1 MVHAMPVAS
10 TPKRFTVCDVS
21 PVVECGTYPAKAA
34 EHEIIPFTATA
45 FREGHDC
52 IGVELTLTG
61 PSGRNSGP
69 FPMSNLDGGDRF
81 GTHFTAST
89 TGTWSFTIA
98 VWSDPLTTWRRRA
111 EIKIPAGLDVD
122 LELHEGASLIEQIV
136 GELNA
141 RDKKTV
147 RSALIAMR
155 DTTLPDDVR
164 YAAATDT
171 AVAHLLEKH
180 PIRENACIYGPWPLL
195 VERRRSLVGSW
206 YEFFP
211 RSEGA
216 ILEPMKSG
224 TFSSAEL
231 ILAHIADMGFD
242 VVYLPPIHPIGVE
255 NRKGPN
261 NTLEPGPSDPGSPWA
276 IGSALGGHDSVN
288 PDLGTLVDF
297 VHFVRAANKLNLEI
311 ALDLAL
317 QCAPDH
323 PWVLSHP
330 EWFTHRGDGS
340 IAYAE
345 NPPKKYQDIYPLNFD
360 KDPDGLYREIERI
373 VLFWIQ
379 AGVLIFRVDNPH
391 TKPVWFWHRLI
402 SAINAKHPDV
412 IFLAEAFT
420 GEPMMRALAQVGF
433 QQSYTYFT
441 WKNSKWELEEY
452 LTELAGPKSAYMRPN
467 LFTNTPDILS
477 DYLQSGI
484 PAAFAVRA
492 TLAATLSPTYGIYKG
507 FELYEHLALHPG
519 SEEYLDSEKFQ
530 LRPRDANFVPE
541 TGPNLIPYLTLLN
554 KIRRGNPALQELRT
568 LRFHHS
574 ESPEIIAFS
583 KRGGVNGAD
592 IILCVCNTDP
602 EKEHS
607 TIVHWNMHEL
617 GLPWGHDFAV
627 TDQISGTTWRWN
639 EHTFVK
645 LNPTVEVA
653 HIAKIISPLEPLTVF
668 TESQSTAVRVKKQ

>member
-1 MVHAMPVAS
+1 MVHAMPLAS

-34 EHEIIPFTATA
+34 VQEIVPFAAIA
-45 FREGHDC
+45 FSEGHDC
-52 IGVELTLTG
+52 IGVDLTLTDS
-61 PSGRNSGP
+61 SGTISGP
-69 FPMSNLDGGDRF
+69 FPMSNLNGSDRF
-81 GTHFTAST
+81 EANFAAATMGS
-89 TGTWSFTIA
+89 WSFCIS

-111 EIKIPAGLDVD
+111 DIKIPAGLDVD
-122 LELHEGASLIEQIV
+122 LELREGASLIEKII
-136 GELNA
+136 GELNT
-141 RDKKTV
+141 KETKTV
-147 RSALIAMR
+147 RSALITMR
-155 DTTLPDDVR
+155 DTALPDNVR
-164 YAAATDT
+164 FAAVTDLT
-171 AVAHLLEKH
+171 VAQLLEKH
-180 PIRENACIYGPWPLL
+180 PIRENACVYGPWPLL
-195 VERRRSLVGSW
+195 IERRRSLVGSW

-216 ILEPMKSG
+216 TLEPIKSG

-231 ILAHIADMGFD
+231 ILPHIAEMGFD

-261 NTLEPGPSDPGSPWA
+261 NTLVPGPNDPGSPWA
-276 IGSALGGHDSVN
+276 IGSAFGGHDSIN
-288 PDLGTLVDF
+288 PDLGTLDDF
-297 VHFVRAANKLNLEI
+297 VHFVRAAHELGLEI

-323 PWVLSHP
+323 PWVTSHP
-330 EWFTHRGDGS
+330 EWFTHRADGS

-360 KDPDGLYREIERI
+360 NDPEGLYREIERI

-379 AGVLIFRVDNPH
+379 VGVLIFRVDNPH

-402 SAINAKHPDV
+402 HSINAKHPNV

-420 GEPMMRALAQVGF
+420 SEPMMRTLAQIGF

-441 WKNSKWELEEY
+441 WKNSKWELEDY

-477 DYLQSGI
+477 GYLQSGI
-484 PAAFAVRA
+484 PSAFAIRA
-492 TLAATLSPTYGIYKG
+492 TLAATLSPTYGMYKG
-507 FELYEHLALHPG
+507 FEFYESLALNPG

-530 LRPRDANFVPE
+530 LRPRDANYSHDSDH
-541 TGPNLIPYLTLLN
+541 NLIPYVTLLN
-554 KIRRGNPALQELRT
+554 KIRRSNPALQELRT
-568 LRFHHS
+568 LRFHPT

-592 IILCVCNTDP
+592 VILSVCNTDP
-602 EKEHS
+602 ANEHS
-607 TIVHWNMHEL
+607 TIVHWNMHQL

-627 TDQISGTTWRWN
+627 TDQISGTTWHWN

-645 LNPTVEVA
+645 LDPTVEVA
-653 HIAKIISPLEPLTVF
+653 HIAKVISPLEPLTVF
-668 TESQSTAVRVKKQ
+668 TESQSTAVKVKEQ